1 MNNYWGL
8 SDISVQFCEDKYT
21 RVFWIAEY
29 YNTMSSLCYVI
40 IGIIGSGYSKK
51 ISVGVIFVGIGSMV
65 LHGTLRWYGQ
75 WMDEIAMLSTI
86 TFGIEKY
93 KPEQVKKYY
102 LPILI
107 FLYIN
112 FYQEFIFLFSVFVFL
127 SCYLC
132 YVTKNKIYLSLS
144 ILGGLCWLGDQ
155 LFCDYFKQWN
165 LHLWW
170 HIFTS
175 AGILPVLINPQTSD
189 CAES

>member
-8 SDISVQFCEDKYT
+8 SDISVRFCEDKYT

-29 YNTMSSLCYVI
+29 YNTMSSLCYII

-51 ISVGVIFVGIGSMV
+51 ISVGLIFVGIGSMI

-75 WMDEIAMLSTI
+75 WIDEIAMLSTI

-93 KPEQVKKYY
+93 KPKQVKKYY

-112 FYQEFIFLFSVFVFL
+112 FYQKFIFLSSVFVFL

-132 YVTKNKIYLSLS
+132 HVTKNKLYLSFS
-144 ILGGLCWLGDQ
+144 ILGGLCWLSDQ

-175 AGILPVLINPQTSD
+175 VGIIPLLIN
-189 CAES
+189 